1 MYQFTQ
7 RRIRKHGCEVGSI
20 WLIGEHAKGTADKN
34 PRGMVITAGQGD
46 GRLIMKGEGSAE
58 ESVS

>member
-1 MYQFTQ
+1 MDLLHMFMGALCPVSYT
-7 RRIRKHGCEVGSI
+7 H
-20 WLIGEHAKGTADKN
+20 LKN

-46 GRLIMKGEGSAE
+46 GRLIMKGEVSAE